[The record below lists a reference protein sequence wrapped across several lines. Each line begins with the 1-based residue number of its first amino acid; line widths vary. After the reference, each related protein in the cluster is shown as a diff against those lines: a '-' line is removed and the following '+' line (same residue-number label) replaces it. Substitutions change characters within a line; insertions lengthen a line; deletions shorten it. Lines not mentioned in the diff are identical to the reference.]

1 VHYWGDA
8 LRLRQILAN
17 LIGNATKFTAHGFV
31 RIEAG
36 EIHRAD
42 GTCLLEFSVT
52 DSGIGIP
59 ADKQAQLFE
68 PFTQADAS
76 TTREYGGT
84 GLGLSIV
91 KNLVTLM
98 GGEIGIESTAGQGA
112 HFWFRVPASI
122 AVPEE
127 TRSATA
133 VTGEFDRIPTTIAP
147 HLGALAATSGY
158 ILIVEDNATNRY
170 VIENLLARQGLSAR
184 CASNGQEGLDAVIAE
199 VPALILMD
207 CQMPVMDGFEATLAI
222 RKWEVDQARP
232 RIPIIALTAGV
243 FAEDRTRCAEVGM
256 DDFLSKPVSVD
267 TLTAML
273 ARWLVPDTQV
283 AATAVT
289 TPATPTTTVFDK
301 MALLDMLNGDQD
313 LARLTIETA
322 LHDMPNYFDRLE
334 QAVASNNWNE
344 TGRVMHSLKS
354 LTAQIGGGVIV
365 SSVKALDQHLKVNGQ
380 ITPDAAKMLH
390 EEYDCL
396 ATELRTWINQG

>member
-1 VHYWGDA
+1 MGGDA
-8 LRLRQILAN
+8 
-17 LIGNATKFTAHGFV
+17 
-31 RIEAG
+31 
-36 EIHRAD
+36 
-42 GTCLLEFSVT
+42 
-52 DSGIGIP
+52 
-59 ADKQAQLFE
+59 
-68 PFTQADAS
+68 
-76 TTREYGGT
+76 
-84 GLGLSIV
+84 
-91 KNLVTLM
+91 
-98 GGEIGIESTAGQGA
+98 GIESEAGKGSR
-112 HFWFRVPASI
+112 FWFRIRVGL
-122 AVPEE
+122 V
-127 TRSATA
+127 ATG
-133 VTGEFDRIPTTIAP
+133 TDSRDDI
-147 HLGALAATSGY
+147 
-158 ILIVEDNATNRY
+158 R
-170 VIENLLARQGLSAR
+170 
-184 CASNGQEGLDAVIAE
+184 DAAE
-199 VPALILMD
+199 VPGSGQGTGVLKGRILAVDDNPTNRKVIKAMLNRPGLHCDLVEDGQQAVDAITGGMAPDLILMD

-273 ARWLVPDTQV
+273 ARWLVPDIQV

-289 TPATPTTTVFDK
+289 TPSTPTTTVFDK